1 MIHLPTLINDLA
13 VILAAAAI
21 STLLFRKLRQP
32 IVLGYLIAGFAVGP
46 HFQLWPTVVDRDG
59 VQLWAEIGA
68 RNPRF
73 KQILEHFEAYRGDQQ
88 AWFRVAEDSFAI
100 AMAQLQQQPR

>member
-1 MIHLPTLINDLA
+1 
-13 VILAAAAI
+13 VSVFWRAAN
-21 STLLFRKLRQP
+21 
-32 IVLGYLIAGFAVGP
+32 G
-46 HFQLWPTVVDRDG
+46 WG
-59 VQLWAEIGA
+59 VEVGA